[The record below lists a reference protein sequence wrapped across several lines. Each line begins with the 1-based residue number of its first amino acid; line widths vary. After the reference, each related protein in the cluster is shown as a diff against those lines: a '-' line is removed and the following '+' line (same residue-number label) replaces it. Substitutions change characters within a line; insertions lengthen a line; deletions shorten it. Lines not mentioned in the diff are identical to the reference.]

1 MKKGRFSFRA
11 ACFSC
16 RRIFFIQKKNACGL
30 TAGALSCCHH
40 VRGFIFKT
48 SEDFFFLNKKILSDL
63 PVPINSLYFLAGVCP
78 ACPPSPGDL
87 LHSRSQIQVGFF
99 KGLPVP
105 LQTFTPT
112 APPPLPSTNNPKNAV
127 FHPKLPATSPNQA
140 AQMGASCLKS
150 PALGNSAPAGEF
162 GSDEDVESRWA
173 LQVSP
178 AVSPLPAQPHVPV
191 PSLWGRSGLLRG
203 QRHPRHGHPRGL
215 REGQEVAALA
225 PRLGPCFL
233 FRCGWDFPALAVG
246 PRSAPAAALFSISKA
261 AEADGF
267 NATAISSV
275 PKAGGTGHLPGT
287 PGGFGQGRR
296 WQSPWDTR
304 ASPPCPAVSHPTASQ
319 GDKATARIFLEP
331 GLRLFPRFLILF

>member
-1 MKKGRFSFRA
+1 MFLSLLTLCIPSLGCALLVPLVQGTCSIQGPKSRWAFSRV
-11 ACFSC
+11 CQSPC
-16 RRIFFIQKKNACGL
+16 RPLPLQPLHLFLPQIIQK
-30 TAGALSCCHH
+30 TP
-40 VRGFIFKT
+40 
-48 SEDFFFLNKKILSDL
+48 FFTLNCLQQAQTRLPRWAHRASNPPHWGILH
-63 PVPINSLYFLAGVCP
+63 
-78 ACPPSPGDL
+78 PP
-87 LHSRSQIQVGFF
+87 
-99 KGLPVP
+99 
-105 LQTFTPT
+105 
-112 APPPLPSTNNPKNAV
+112 
-127 FHPKLPATSPNQA
+127 
-140 AQMGASCLKS
+140 
-150 PALGNSAPAGEF
+150 GNSVLMKMF
-162 GSDEDVESRWA
+162 ESRWA

-275 PKAGGTGHLPGT
+275 PKAGGTGHLPET

-304 ASPPCPAVSHPTASQ
+304 ASPPCPAVSHPTAS
-319 GDKATARIFLEP
+319 
-331 GLRLFPRFLILF
+331 